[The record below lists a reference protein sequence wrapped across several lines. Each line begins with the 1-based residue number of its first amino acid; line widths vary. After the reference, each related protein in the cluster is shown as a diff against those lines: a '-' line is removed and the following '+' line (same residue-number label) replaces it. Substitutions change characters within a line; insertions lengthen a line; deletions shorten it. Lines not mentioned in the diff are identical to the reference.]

1 VVTLQ
6 HQATSPTFRI
16 IQHLAGP
23 IDGAGNPRID
33 ESPTDDA

>member
-6 HQATSPTFRI
+6 HQATVPTFRI
-16 IQHLAGP
+16 IQQPAGP
-23 IDGAGNPRID
+23 VDGAGNPRID